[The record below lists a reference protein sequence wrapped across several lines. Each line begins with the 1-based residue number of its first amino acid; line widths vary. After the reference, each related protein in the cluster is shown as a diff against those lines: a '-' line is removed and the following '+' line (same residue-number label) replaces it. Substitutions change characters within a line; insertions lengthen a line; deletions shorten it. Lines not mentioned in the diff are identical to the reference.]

1 MKQSRATSFTKSLVS
16 TAVGFAISFLAQIL
30 ILPLLGVPI
39 NLTQNTI
46 FAVIMTVISVAR
58 GYLLERA
65 FEAMGWRTR
74 MSAFVMAALAE
85 LQRQRTQEGWT
96 IEHDNEHEHGELARA
111 GAAYLFAGSL
121 TNPILRERVRAR
133 GSVTG
138 SDTWNVI
145 KSLWP
150 WDWMWWKPSRDDWR
164 RDLVRGC
171 ALGLAEGERLD
182 RQRKPKH
189 SPGAASEPELEERRV
204 HV

>member
-46 FAVIMTVISVAR
+46 FAIIMTVISVAR

-74 MSAFVMAALAE
+74 MSAFATAVLAE
-85 LQRQRTQEGWT
+85 RERQKHVEGWS
-96 IEHDNEHEHGELARA
+96 ECLDDERDSLVLAAA
-111 GAAYLFAGSL
+111 GASYAVAAGL
-121 TNPILRERVRAR
+121 DLR
-133 GSVTG
+133 SPPPT
-138 SDTWNVI
+138 
-145 KSLWP
+145 WP
-150 WDWMWWKPSRDDWR
+150 WDRHEWKPYNLR
-164 RDLVRGC
+164 RDLIRAC
-171 ALGLAEGERLD
+171 ALIIAEGERAD
-182 RQRKPKH
+182 RRKNTRA

>member
-46 FAVIMTVISVAR
+46 FAIIMTVISVAR

-74 MSAFVMAALAE
+74 MSAAAVAILAE
-85 LQRQRTQEGWT
+85 RQRQVTQEGWS
-96 IEHDNEHEHGELARA
+96 ESHDDDHYPGSLARA
-111 GAAYLFAGSL
+111 GAAYALWNTGW
-121 TNPILRERVRAR
+121 AR
-133 GSVTG
+133 GTIR
-138 SDTWNVI
+138 SDI
-145 KSLWP
+145 WP
-150 WDWMWWKPSRDDWR
+150 WNPTELRPYSER
-164 RDLVRGC
+164 RDLIRAG
-171 ALGLAEGERLD
+171 ALILAEAERVD
-182 RQRKPKH
+182 RLHTKGFKRHPTA
-189 SPGAASEPELEERRV
+189 GAASEPELEERRV